1 MEKSLPDSEFA
12 GIAFYG
18 GCIKPCCQLARD
30 KFRKR
35 SSNKLKLK
43 TGVDPCTVWC
53 SKPVEVLRE
62 YCDVVKKYIFWPLL
76 FRIDHMLSDWF
87 VADNHLEYSGSH
99 LCELS
104 LKRLWHIEVLEDIVD
119 LAKKVVNDPF
129 FINGILRIG
138 TRIENKVFD
147 VGDALDWVKYT
158 GEFSVLEKL
167 KKLGDYCWPPLE
179 VFFAECKNHI
189 TRVALEDCNLVE
201 EFEAQSCENCKK
213 ESEFMKKRGNSEFSQ
228 RNWHYAIIFYTKAI
242 EYCNRAL
249 CFLLT
254 GEYKRALGDGKRAII
269 LKPTWPKGHY
279 RFCDALSL
287 LGEHEQA
294 MVANERAQE
303 LCKNSPEGLKD
314 LIQQNTKLR
323 KKIEENKG
331 GKQSKHKPK
340 KPHFERKDSGCSKP
354 NLFTSQDP
362 KEMHKEK
369 RTTQSDSKDQSCNLK
384 RDIKVSTDTLSKENN
399 SELPSGQNHQNKGK
413 PKNKTSDSEKAREH
427 LNLKIDSKN
436 IQDKFCS
443 AVRQVDPTMLPEM
456 LKSLVC
462 DGYKALMDQRC
473 RSAEQAFS
481 QLMNILDPSELKKL
495 NLAVIDYV
503 VIIYGHATA
512 LLGIGQPEE
521 LAKAEDE
528 FNKIIEQ
535 YQKER
540 FNCLAHYGIGKVY
553 FRQNRFSDALDQFL
567 KSQTMVNRKIV
578 PGVLTWPTTSVVI
591 QETRPE
597 MLQLML
603 KDYIEECKFPPA
615 PDAVCRYQECSGHS
629 KIQIYFTDPDFKGFI
644 RLTCCQQCKV
654 EFHIGCWKKLKTTVY
669 NDRNDKDFLQELCF
683 TPDCSGLISKIV
695 IFSSSGLV
703 KCEFEEKITKTKDPP
718 KTSIKQK
725 CSSCRKLKIKQDKKL
740 RRKYVKE
747 ETLNSV
753 KERVEENQKENSESK
768 RDHKGHVPECL
779 FAGDR
784 VLQYIIQNAE
794 QIKTGVCDT
803 SKLLSEL
810 LSWWIISKED
820 YAACSINS
828 SLSNEVMEQFISN
841 LIQEKNRVK
850 TRIFIHVLSEFEEV
864 DPKLHEWAKH
874 LNNFGLKAAE
884 KFFSSFG
891 HLVEKLDLSF
901 ITGLWN
907 EKYGRKLGCV
917 VTSTED
923 EEILDCFHEA
933 SLEEARCVIWLLED
947 NREKFPSLH
956 HALDVFFDIMDDPCV
971 IIKKQENEDISTNG
985 IKVKNK
991 NKKKKSKESKQTIL
1005 VLSGGVGALTHEE
1018 DAIFA
1023 EENTFSVGSAP
1034 TETTAF
1040 QAMVTPH
1047 LSTTQYVSFMNP
1059 YEPFI
1064 IPEYLRDQVEEFE
1077 DLHDSISDSDDYQR
1091 FLDNNPDPT
1100 CESLYDYFSQILE
1113 EHGPM
1118 EIDDKLLVGE
1128 YEHFPEEARKI
1139 VENAGGLKPFLLR
1152 SAHFVLMDNC
1162 IGLMKHAILLKENAD
1177 ILAESK
1183 EDTRNEEENCI
1194 AWPNIQGNSS
1204 KSKLQLNPAAK
1215 EFKPV
1220 SYINKPYMPVPT
1232 DDTLASYETQECSAI
1247 GHSSHIS
1254 YSSVHSLPNEST
1266 DTIEEAVSFSDV
1278 LLPSVI
1284 PNNRS
1289 ILLTDS
1295 SVYQNETMLP
1305 ILSQLP
1311 SVPNVASQPS
1321 YIYADYEAHLD
1332 IDETATSDRRCS
1344 SGILIPN
1351 LMQTYQDTRYVVEN
1365 LDFEFCGN
1373 NLDGVNNTS
1382 EAKYDI
1388 SAIKKKIENKNSSV
1402 VKNHPHTRMIAVQVQ
1417 RELADREANTMP
1429 FHPFETQQGD
1439 ILRMAKEHQV
1449 LQKQLKEAKEKY
1461 EQLQCRSTEETS
1473 VLNEQLKKKVEEN
1486 KISKRELDWF
1496 HQDLETEVKKWQQE
1510 KKENQERLKAI
1521 KSAAKK
1527 QADTNETYLRN
1538 IEEEDKQYKV
1548 ILEEFLEI
1556 SNKLANE
1563 KVKLEELIK
1572 KSKDQYQECAKR
1584 TVTAEVSVLEN
1595 WKTAEVCKLCS
1606 IVANAEANLKW
1617 LKVIS
1622 SSSVSPSPQLKSQ
1635 IDEWETF
1642 HSDVKKE
1649 IEKVETQYEE
1659 RIRMVKNGAV
1669 LNDLSKVQI
1678 ADLQPPPSVSVLQGW
1693 PPINDPA
1700 IVLCSSTPVHPN
1712 LLPPFSNPKDQSP
1725 VHSAPREQSRSKTAH
1740 KSSNYSTNNGS
1751 VKILSETLG
1760 RSCSD
1765 QVLVAQPSEISGHA
1779 AQNTQL
1785 SHQNDP
1791 ALAQLDSTRG
1801 SNKKAVPKAFDN
1813 IISHLMTIFP
1823 HYTRFDLTN
1832 FIKEVRIKKGNTLS
1846 GLSQDEI
1853 LSSVTELILDHQMK
1867 KKVLISAGRTEK
1879 SASSASSGQTQKLSK
1894 PAEGSVSS
1902 PSKARPAYKTA
1913 KTKMSCPL
1921 QPAEHPWRLV
1931 GETSKSTWKKSR
1943 DSSASEEDPC
1953 IICHEDLSKEAVCV
1967 LKCGHSFHRECIEPW
1982 LKTQRTCPTCRVH
1995 VLSSEEFPELPG
2007 KNRNA

>member
-30 KFRKR
+30 KFRKH

-43 TGVDPCTVWC
+43 TGVDPCIVWC

-87 VADNHLEYSGSH
+87 VADNHLEYSGSQ

-104 LKRLWHIEVLEDIVD
+104 LRRLWHIEVLEDIVD

-179 VFFAECKNHI
+179 VFFAEYKNHI

-201 EFEAQSCENCKK
+201 EFEAQSCENCKR

-228 RNWHYAIIFYTKAI
+228 TNWNYAIIFYTKAI
-242 EYCNRAL
+242 EYCPENHLLYSNRAL
-249 CFLLT
+249 CFLIT
-254 GEYKRALGDGKRAII
+254 GEYRRALGDGKRAII
-269 LKPTWPKGHY
+269 LKPSWPKGHY
-279 RFCDALSL
+279 HFCDALSL

-323 KKIEENKG
+323 KKIEEIKG

-340 KPHFERKDSGCSKP
+340 KPHFEKKDSGCSKP
-354 NLFTSQDP
+354 NLFTSQEP

-384 RDIKVSTDTLSKENN
+384 CDIKVSTDTLSKENN

-443 AVRQVDPTMLPEM
+443 AVQQVDSTTLPEM

-462 DGYKALMDQRC
+462 DGYTALMDQRC
-473 RSAEQAFS
+473 RSAKQAFS

-495 NLAVIDYV
+495 KLAVIDYV

-528 FNKIIEQ
+528 FNKVIEQ

-615 PDAVCRYQECSGHS
+615 PDAVCRYQEYSGHS

-654 EFHIGCWKKLKTTVY
+654 EFHISCWKKLKTTIY

-718 KTSIKQK
+718 KASIKQK
-725 CSSCRKLKIKQDKKL
+725 CSSCRKLKIKQEKKL

-747 ETLNSV
+747 EMLNSV
-753 KERVEENQKENSESK
+753 EERVEENQKENSESK
-768 RDHKGHVPECL
+768 RDHKGHIPGECL
-779 FAGDR
+779 FAGDG

-794 QIKTGVCDT
+794 QIKTGVYDT

-820 YAACSINS
+820 YTAYSINS
-828 SLSNEVMEQFISN
+828 SLSNQVMEQLISY

-850 TRIFIHVLSEFEEV
+850 TRIFIHVLSEFEEL
-864 DPKLHEWAKH
+864 DPKLHEWVKH
-874 LNNFGLKAAE
+874 LNNFGLKATE
-884 KFFSSFG
+884 NFFSSFG

-901 ITGLWN
+901 ITSLWN
-907 EKYGRKLGCV
+907 EKYGCKLGCV

-923 EEILDCFHEA
+923 KEILNCFHEA
-933 SLEEARCVIWLLED
+933 TLEEARCVIWLLED

-971 IIKKQENEDISTNG
+971 IIKKQENEAISTNG

-1023 EENTFSVGSAP
+1023 EENT
-1034 TETTAF
+1034 
-1040 QAMVTPH
+1040 
-1047 LSTTQYVSFMNP
+1047 LSFMNP

-1077 DLHDSISDSDDYQR
+1077 ALRDSISDSDDYQR
-1091 FLDNNPDPT
+1091 FLDNNLDPT
-1100 CESLYDYFSQILE
+1100 CKNLYDYFFQILE

-1152 SAHFVLMDNC
+1152 SVRFVLIDNC
-1162 IGLMKHAILLKENAD
+1162 IGLMKHAILFKGNAD
-1177 ILAESK
+1177 ILAETK
-1183 EDTRNEEENCI
+1183 EATRNEEENCI
-1194 AWPNIQGNSS
+1194 AGPNIQGNSS

-1232 DDTLASYETQECSAI
+1232 DGTLASYETQECSAI

-1254 YSSVHSLPNEST
+1254 YSSVHSLPNDST
-1266 DTIEEAVSFSDV
+1266 DTVEEAVSFSNI

-1284 PNNRS
+1284 PNNRN

-1295 SVYQNETMLP
+1295 SVYQNERMLP

-1311 SVPNVASQPS
+1311 SIPSVASQPS
-1321 YIYADYEAHLD
+1321 YIYADYEANLD
-1332 IDETATSDRRCS
+1332 IDETAISDRRCIS
-1344 SGILIPN
+1344 DILLPN

-1388 SAIKKKIENKNSSV
+1388 SAIKKEIENKNSSV

-1473 VLNEQLKKKVEEN
+1473 VLKEQLKKNVEEN

-1496 HQDLETEVKKWQQE
+1496 HQDLETEIKKWQHE

-1521 KSAAKK
+1521 KSAAKR
-1527 QADTNETYLRN
+1527 QADTNEMYLKN

-1572 KSKDQYQECAKR
+1572 KSKDQYQGCAKR
-1584 TVTAEVSVLEN
+1584 TVAAEVSVLEN

-1606 IVANAEANLKW
+1606 IVSNAEANLKW

-1622 SSSVSPSPQLKSQ
+1622 SSSASPSPQLKSQ

-1642 HSDVKKE
+1642 HSDIKKE

-1659 RIRMVKNGAV
+1659 RIHMLKNGAV

-1678 ADLQPPPSVSVLQGW
+1678 RDLQPPPSVSVLQGR

-1725 VHSAPREQSRSKTAH
+1725 VHSAPHVQSRSKTAH
-1740 KSSNYSTNNGS
+1740 KSSNYSANSGS
-1751 VKILSETLG
+1751 VKIVSETSG
-1760 RSCSD
+1760 RLCSD
-1765 QVLVAQPSEISGHA
+1765 QVLVAQPSEIAGHA
-1779 AQNTQL
+1779 APNIQL
-1785 SHQNDP
+1785 SHQDDPPP

-1801 SNKKAVPKAFDN
+1801 SNKKVVPKAFDN
-1813 IISHLMTIFP
+1813 IVSHLMTIFP

-1846 GLSQDEI
+1846 GVSQDEI

-1867 KKVLISAGRTEK
+1867 KK
-1879 SASSASSGQTQKLSK
+1879 
-1894 PAEGSVSS
+1894 
-1902 PSKARPAYKTA
+1902 
-1913 KTKMSCPL
+1913 
-1921 QPAEHPWRLV
+1921 PAEHPWRLV

>member
-30 KFRKR
+30 KFRKH

-147 VGDALDWVKYT
+147 VGDALEWVKYT

-179 VFFAECKNHI
+179 VFFAEYKNHI

-201 EFEAQSCENCKK
+201 EFEAQSCENCKR

-242 EYCNRAL
+242 EYCPENHLLYSNRAL

-254 GEYKRALGDGKRAII
+254 GEYRRALGDGKRAII
-269 LKPTWPKGHY
+269 LKPSWPKGHY

-323 KKIEENKG
+323 KKIEEIKG

-340 KPHFERKDSGCSKP
+340 KPHFEKKDSGSSKP
-354 NLFTSQDP
+354 NLFTSQEP
-362 KEMHKEK
+362 KETHKEK

-384 RDIKVSTDTLSKENN
+384 HDIKVSTDTLSKENN

-413 PKNKTSDSEKAREH
+413 PKNKTSVSEKAREH

-436 IQDKFCS
+436 VQDKFCS
-443 AVRQVDPTMLPEM
+443 AVRQVDSTTLPEM

-462 DGYKALMDQRC
+462 DGYTALMDQRC

-528 FNKIIEQ
+528 FNKVIEQ

-567 KSQTMVNRKIV
+567 KSQTMVNHKIV

-654 EFHIGCWKKLKTTVY
+654 EFHIGCWKKLKTTIY
-669 NDRNDKDFLQELCF
+669 NDRNDKDFLQEVCF

-718 KTSIKQK
+718 KASIKQK

-747 ETLNSV
+747 EMLNSV

-768 RDHKGHVPECL
+768 RDHKGHIPGECL
-779 FAGDR
+779 FAGDG

-794 QIKTGVCDT
+794 QIKTGVYDT

-820 YAACSINS
+820 YTAYSINS
-828 SLSNEVMEQFISN
+828 SLSNQVMEQLISY

-850 TRIFIHVLSEFEEV
+850 TRIFIHVLSEFEEL
-864 DPKLHEWAKH
+864 DPKLHEWVKH

-884 KFFSSFG
+884 NFFSSFG

-901 ITGLWN
+901 ITSLWN

-923 EEILDCFHEA
+923 KEILNYFHEA
-933 SLEEARCVIWLLED
+933 ALEEARCVIWLLED

-1023 EENTFSVGSAP
+1023 EENT
-1034 TETTAF
+1034 
-1040 QAMVTPH
+1040 
-1047 LSTTQYVSFMNP
+1047 LSFMNP

-1077 DLHDSISDSDDYQR
+1077 ALHGSISDSDDYQR

-1100 CESLYDYFSQILE
+1100 CASLYDYFSQILE

-1128 YEHFPEEARKI
+1128 YEHFPEEAHKI

-1152 SAHFVLMDNC
+1152 SVHFVLVDNC
-1162 IGLMKHAILLKENAD
+1162 IGLMKHAILLKGNAD
-1177 ILAESK
+1177 ILAETK

-1232 DDTLASYETQECSAI
+1232 DNTLASYETQECSAI

-1254 YSSVHSLPNEST
+1254 YSSVHSLPNKST
-1266 DTIEEAVSFSDV
+1266 DTIEEAVSFSNI

-1284 PNNRS
+1284 PNNRN

-1295 SVYQNETMLP
+1295 SVYQNERMLP

-1332 IDETATSDRRCS
+1332 IDETAISDRRCI
-1344 SGILIPN
+1344 SGILLPN

-1365 LDFEFCGN
+1365 LNFEFCGN

-1382 EAKYDI
+1382 EAKYDT
-1388 SAIKKKIENKNSSV
+1388 SAIKKEIENKNSSV

-1473 VLNEQLKKKVEEN
+1473 VLKEQLKKNVEEN

-1496 HQDLETEVKKWQQE
+1496 HQDLETEIKKWQHE

-1521 KSAAKK
+1521 KSAAKR
-1527 QADTNETYLRN
+1527 QADTNEMYLRN
-1538 IEEEDKQYKV
+1538 IEEGDKQYKV

-1584 TVTAEVSVLEN
+1584 TVAAEVSVLEN

-1606 IVANAEANLKW
+1606 IVSNAEANLKW

-1622 SSSVSPSPQLKSQ
+1622 SSSASPSPQLKSQ

-1642 HSDVKKE
+1642 HSDIKKE

-1659 RIRMVKNGAV
+1659 RIHMVKNGAV

-1678 ADLQPPPSVSVLQGW
+1678 RDLQPPPSVSVLQGR

-1725 VHSAPREQSRSKTAH
+1725 VHSAPHEQSRNKTAH
-1740 KSSNYSTNNGS
+1740 KSSNYSTNSGS
-1751 VKILSETLG
+1751 VKILSETSG

-1765 QVLVAQPSEISGHA
+1765 QMLVAQPSEISGHA
-1779 AQNTQL
+1779 APNIQL
-1785 SHQNDP
+1785 SHQDDPPP

-1801 SNKKAVPKAFDN
+1801 SNKKVVPKAFDN
-1813 IISHLMTIFP
+1813 IVSHLTTIFP

-1846 GLSQDEI
+1846 GLSQNEI

-1867 KKVLISAGRTEK
+1867 KK
-1879 SASSASSGQTQKLSK
+1879 
-1894 PAEGSVSS
+1894 PAE
-1902 PSKARPAYKTA
+1902 R
-1913 KTKMSCPL
+1913 
-1921 QPAEHPWRLV
+1921 PWRLV